1 MESTISAISTPNA
14 AGGIGIIRIS
24 GEDAISVADKI
35 FSSANKKPLRDAE
48 GYSAHFG
55 KVKDGDKTVDQ
66 AIAVVYRAP
75 KSYTGEDIVE
85 LQCHGGLFVLQQ
97 ILRLTLE
104 NGARPAEAGEFTKR
118 AFLNGKMDLT
128 EAESV
133 MNIISAKG
141 KEAANA
147 AIQTLEGS
155 LTKEINEIANSLINA
170 SATLSAWVDYPDEEI
185 EELESDKLLELLSS
199 SKEKL
204 EFLINRFDAG
214 QAITEGVN
222 TVIVGK
228 PNVGKST
235 LMNLLLQKN
244 RSIVTDIAGT
254 TRDLVE
260 ETARVGNVV
269 LHISDTAGI
278 HESEDYVE
286 SIGIEFAKNKL
297 STASLFLAVFD
308 GSKELDDEDLEI
320 LELCK
325 NKCGIA
331 IINKADLTRVVSEDE
346 ISKYISNV
354 ITLSAKNN
362 NSYLSISSEIEKVLG
377 TEEFDSSAAMLS
389 NERQLNCCNTALS
402 CINEAI
408 DGLNIQ
414 ITMDAINVSID
425 AAISPLL
432 ELTGKR
438 VSEAVVDE
446 IFSKFCV
453 GK

>member
-35 FSSANKKPLRDAE
+35 FSSANKKPLKDAE

-297 STASLFLAVFD
+297 STATLFLAVFD